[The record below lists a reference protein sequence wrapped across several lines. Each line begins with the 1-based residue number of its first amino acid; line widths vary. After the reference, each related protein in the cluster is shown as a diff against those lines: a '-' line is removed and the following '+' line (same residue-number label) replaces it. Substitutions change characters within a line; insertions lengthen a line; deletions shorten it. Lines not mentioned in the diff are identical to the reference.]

1 MRPHKHHTVSMVQV
15 YVNIENSLEL
25 LQQLKNG
32 QNNIIAIAEPR
43 GLIPEGRRGVG
54 GWIHSR
60 LSSFY
65 SQFFVIGWLL
75 SLVVS
80 NSASGTHLRVE
91 AWRRG

>member
-1 MRPHKHHTVSMVQV
+1 MVQV

-54 GWIHSR
+54 GGFTHN
-60 LSSFY
+60 
-65 SQFFVIGWLL
+65 
-75 SLVVS
+75 LVHFTP
-80 NSASGTHLRVE
+80 NFL
-91 AWRRG
+91 